1 MNVSTMSPTSM
12 EELEIAFK
20 NNSNAVLE
28 RGGIYIPARCSA
40 NHRVAIIIP
49 FRNRK
54 EHLLLFLQHMHP
66 FLQRQQVEYQ
76 IFVVEQSG
84 SNIRKPIYY

>member
-1 MNVSTMSPTSM
+1 MK
-12 EELEIAFK
+12 ELEIRFK
-20 NNSNAVLE
+20 NSSNALLE
-28 RGGIYIPARCSA
+28 PGGRYKPTGCVA
-40 NHRVAIIIP
+40 NHRAAIIVP
-49 FRNRK
+49 FRNRE

-84 SNIRKPIYY
+84 SNVNIHL